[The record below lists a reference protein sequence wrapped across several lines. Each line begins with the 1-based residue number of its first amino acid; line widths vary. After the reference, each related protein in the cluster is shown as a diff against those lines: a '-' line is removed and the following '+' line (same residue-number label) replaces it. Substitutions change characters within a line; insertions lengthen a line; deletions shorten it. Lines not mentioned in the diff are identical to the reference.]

1 MIRIIQGTYGYID
14 KNGIVK
20 PKTAKDDPFELEDK
34 DREAELVTLGVA
46 EYVGAVEMD
55 VDEVIGMVDDETGG
69 VVVDGVP
76 EYSTDLKA
84 AELRD
89 IAKEHMGLT
98 FTVGTTKAEMVEQ
111 MDAYIEEHT
120 VDGDDMPE
128 FDLDEVV
135 Q

>member
-1 MIRIIQGTYGYID
+1 MIKIIQGTYGYID

-20 PKTAKDDPFELEDK
+20 PKTAKDAPFELADK
-34 DREAELVTLGVA
+34 SREAELVALGVA
-46 EYVGAVEMD
+46 EYADGTELII
-55 VDEVIGMVDDETGG
+55 DEETGG

-89 IAKEHMGLT
+89 IAKEYMGLT

-111 MDAYIEEHT
+111 MDAYIDEHT
-120 VDGDDMPE
+120 VDGDDLPE
-128 FDLDEVV
+128 LDLDEVV

>member
-1 MIRIIQGTYGYID
+1 MIKIIQGTYGYID
-14 KNGIVK
+14 ENGIVK
-20 PKTAKDDPFELEDK
+20 PKTAKDAPFELEDK
-34 DREAELVTLGVA
+34 SREAELVALGVA
-46 EYVGAVEMD
+46 EYADGTELII
-55 VDEVIGMVDDETGG
+55 DEETGG

-89 IAKEHMGLT
+89 IAKAYMGLT
-98 FTVGTTKAEMVEQ
+98 FAVGTTKAEMVEQ
-111 MDAYIEEHT
+111 MDAHIEAHT
-120 VDGDDMPE
+120 VDDDDLPE

>member
-1 MIRIIQGTYGYID
+1 MIKIIQGTYGYID
-14 KNGIVK
+14 ENGIVK
-20 PKTAKDDPFELEDK
+20 PKTAKDAPFELADK
-34 DREAELVTLGVA
+34 SREAELVALGVA
-46 EYVGAVEMD
+46 VYADGTELII
-55 VDEVIGMVDDETGG
+55 DEETGG

-111 MDAYIEEHT
+111 MDAYIEGHT

-128 FDLDEVV
+128 LDLDEVV

>member
-1 MIRIIQGTYGYID
+1 MIKIIQGTYGYID
-14 KNGIVK
+14 ENGIVR
-20 PKTAKDDPFELEDK
+20 PKTAKDAPFELEDK
-34 DREAELVTLGVA
+34 SREAELVALGVA
-46 EYVGAVEMD
+46 EYADGTELII
-55 VDEVIGMVDDETGG
+55 DEETGG

-89 IAKEHMGLT
+89 IAKAYMGLT
-98 FTVGTTKAEMVEQ
+98 FAVGTTKAEMVEQ
-111 MDAYIEEHT
+111 MDAYIEAHT
-120 VDGDDMPE
+120 VDDGDLPE

>member
-1 MIRIIQGTYGYID
+1 MIKIIQGTYGYID
-14 KNGIVK
+14 ENGIVK
-20 PKTAKDDPFELEDK
+20 PKTAKDAPFELEDK
-34 DREAELVTLGVA
+34 SREAELVALGVA
-46 EYVGAVEMD
+46 EYADGTELII
-55 VDEVIGMVDDETGG
+55 DEETGG

-89 IAKEHMGLT
+89 IAKAYMGLT
-98 FTVGTTKAEMVEQ
+98 FAVGTTKAEMVEQ
-111 MDAYIEEHT
+111 MDAYIESHT
-120 VDGDDMPE
+120 VDGDDLPE

>member
-1 MIRIIQGTYGYID
+1 MIKIIQGTYGYID
-14 KNGIVK
+14 ENGIVK
-20 PKTAKDDPFELEDK
+20 PKTAKDAPFELEDK
-34 DREAELVTLGVA
+34 SREAELVALGVA
-46 EYVGAVEMD
+46 EYADGTELII
-55 VDEVIGMVDDETGG
+55 DEETGG

-89 IAKEHMGLT
+89 IAKAYMGLT
-98 FTVGTTKAEMVEQ
+98 FAVGTTKAEMVEQ

-120 VDGDDMPE
+120 VDGDDLPE
-128 FDLDEVV
+128 FDLNEVV

>member
-1 MIRIIQGTYGYID
+1 MIKIIQGTYGYID
-14 KNGIVK
+14 ENGIVK
-20 PKTAKDDPFELEDK
+20 PKTAKDAPFELEDK
-34 DREAELVTLGVA
+34 SREAELVALGVA
-46 EYVGAVEMD
+46 EYADGTELII
-55 VDEVIGMVDDETGG
+55 DEETGG

-89 IAKEHMGLT
+89 IAKAYMGLT
-98 FTVGTTKAEMVEQ
+98 FAVGTTKAEMVEQ
-111 MDAYIEEHT
+111 MDAYLEEHT
-120 VDGDDMPE
+120 VDDDDLPE

>member
-1 MIRIIQGTYGYID
+1 MIKIIQGTYGYID
-14 KNGIVK
+14 ENGIVK
-20 PKTAKDDPFELEDK
+20 PKTAKDAPFELEDK
-34 DREAELVTLGVA
+34 SREAELVALGVA
-46 EYVGAVEMD
+46 EYADGTELII
-55 VDEVIGMVDDETGG
+55 DEETGG

-111 MDAYIEEHT
+111 MDAYIEAHS
-120 VDGDDMPE
+120 VDGDDLPE
-128 FDLDEVV
+128 LDLDEVV

>member
-1 MIRIIQGTYGYID
+1 MIKIIQGTYGYID
-14 KNGIVK
+14 ENGIVR
-20 PKTAKDDPFELEDK
+20 PKTAKDAPFELEDK
-34 DREAELVTLGVA
+34 SREAELVALGVA
-46 EYVGAVEMD
+46 EYADGTELII
-55 VDEVIGMVDDETGG
+55 DEETGG

-89 IAKEHMGLT
+89 IAKAYMGLT
-98 FTVGTTKAEMVEQ
+98 FAVGTTKAEMVEQ

-120 VDGDDMPE
+120 VDGDGLPAL
-128 FDLDEVV
+128 DLDEVV